1 MLLITG
7 ERDHI
12 APPAIARASYRKQ
25 QRNNAVTRLQ
35 QIPGRGHSLVFDS
48 GWRDVA
54 DAALQFLKEKG
65 YR

>member
-48 GWRDVA
+48 GRRDVA